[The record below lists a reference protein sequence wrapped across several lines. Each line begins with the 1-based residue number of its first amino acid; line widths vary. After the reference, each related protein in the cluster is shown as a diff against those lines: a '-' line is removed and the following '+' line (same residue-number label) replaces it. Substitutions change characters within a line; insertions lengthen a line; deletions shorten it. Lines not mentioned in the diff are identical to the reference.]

1 MDDQKTTTCRDCGT
15 FVNLDVT
22 QEYQLCSVC
31 QEIEL
36 MDDACSR
43 GEDQ

>member
-1 MDDQKTTTCRDCGT
+1 MDELTTCRDCAAT
-15 FVNLDVT
+15 VNLDVT

-36 MDDACSR
+36 TDEAQLI
-43 GEDQ
+43 GEGR

>member
-1 MDDQKTTTCRDCGT
+1 MDDQQTTTCRDCGT

-36 MDDACSR
+36 TDEAQLI
-43 GEDQ
+43 GEGR

>member
-22 QEYQLCSVC
+22 QEYQLCSQC
-31 QEIEL
+31 QFIQAI
-36 MDDACSR
+36 DDAEGLR
-43 GEDQ
+43 